1 VSAYL
6 LYDEFHL
13 TVLVP
18 ADLEE
23 SACEAI
29 HRILESRPFY
39 TALDGAV
46 RQLVRQYPDL
56 DPIRLRI
63 SH

>member
-1 VSAYL
+1 MSAYL
-6 LYDEFHL
+6 LFEEFHL
-13 TVLVP
+13 TVLVS

-29 HRILESRPFY
+29 HRILVSRPFH
-39 TALDGAV
+39 TALDSAV
-46 RQLVRQYPDL
+46 RQVVRQYSDL
-56 DPIRLRI
+56 DPIRVRI

>member
-6 LYDEFHL
+6 LLDEFHL

-18 ADLEE
+18 AELEE

-29 HRILESRPFY
+29 HRILASRPFY
-39 TALDGAV
+39 TALDRAV
-46 RQLVRQYPDL
+46 RQVVRQYSDL
-56 DPIRLRI
+56 DPIRVRI